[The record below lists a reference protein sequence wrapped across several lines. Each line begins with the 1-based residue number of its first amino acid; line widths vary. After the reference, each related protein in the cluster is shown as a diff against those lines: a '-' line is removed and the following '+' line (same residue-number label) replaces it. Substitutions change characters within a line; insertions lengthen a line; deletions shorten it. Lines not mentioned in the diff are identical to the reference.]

1 MAQSGSETLTKQQVA
16 QLVQGLDKM
25 AENFIRG
32 VRAGRAEKL
41 LPELERLLKQ
51 FPKHLGLLQAMVETK
66 SAQQDY
72 KGAVAEAEKMVA
84 AAPNQPMAHVLL
96 GTCLFRT
103 YERDRALKHIRTA
116 AGLAHDDATALTVVA
131 HHLQRTEATEE
142 SLKVLLRLDEMRPNN
157 PHYLQGIAA
166 AYRFLG
172 DLEQAEKYCNRSI
185 ALNPADGYAYFIR
198 SDLRK
203 QTPERNHTEELET
216 RVGQPI
222 ENARTR
228 VHIQYALAKE
238 YEDLGQAD
246 KSFHHLKQASDFQR
260 RQMDYDVH
268 PDLQTMEEIKQY
280 FDKAY
285 FQRMKSGH
293 PAKDPIFIIGMPR
306 TGTTLVERIVSSHT
320 KVYSKGEQVLFGRL
334 MVKGVRNMVG
344 ANDVPPADRVRLT
357 SQLDYRKVGEQYVT
371 TLASRPNNEPH
382 FIDKLPYNFLNIGPI
397 HAALPNARIIQLDRH
412 PMDTCYA
419 VYKMLFGNAYPFSY
433 TFEELAAYYSAYRRL
448 MAHWHAVLPKDRILK
463 VRYEDV
469 VDDQEGQSRRILKHC
484 GLAWE
489 DQVVDF
495 HTSNKQASTTASAA
509 QVRRPLYKTSVAK
522 WRQFEKHLAP
532 LREMLAKNGV
542 EGLD

>member
-32 VRAGRAEKL
+32 VRAGRAEQL

-96 GTCLFRT
+96 GSCLMRT
-103 YERDRALKHIRTA
+103 YSRDRALEHIKTA
-116 AGLAHDDATALTVVA
+116 ARLAHNDLQALSVVS
-131 HHLQRTEATEE
+131 HYLQKTEAAEE
-142 SLKVLLRLDEMRPNN
+142 SLKVLLRIDELQPNN

-166 AYRFLG
+166 ACRFLG
-172 DLEQAEKYCNRSI
+172 KLDEAEEYCDRAI
-185 ALNPADGYAYFIR
+185 AHKPKDGHAFFVR

-203 QTPERNHTEELET
+203 QTPERNHTAELEALLKE
-216 RVGQPI
+216 GI
-222 ENARTR
+222 EYPRAR
-228 VHIQYALAKE
+228 VHVQYALAKE
-238 YEDLGQAD
+238 YEDLGEVD
-246 KSFHHLKQASDFQR
+246 RSFHHLKQVSDFQR
-260 RQMDYDVH
+260 SQMEYDVSG
-268 PDLQTMEEIKQY
+268 DLRTMEEIKQH
-280 FDKAY
+280 FDKDY
-285 FQRMKSGH
+285 FKRLKPGH
-293 PAKDPIFIIGMPR
+293 AAKDPIFVIGMPR
-306 TGTTLVERIVSSHT
+306 TGTTLVERIIGSHT
-320 KVYSKGEQVLFGRL
+320 KVHSKGELSVLPRL
-334 MVKGVRNMVG
+334 MVRGVRDLIGSNEVS
-344 ANDVPPADRVRLT
+344 PADRVRLT
-357 SQLDYRKVGEQYVT
+357 AQLDYRAVGEQYIAA
-371 TLASRPNNEPH
+371 LASRPNNEPH

-397 HAALPNARIIQLDRH
+397 HAALPNAKIVQLDRH

-448 MAHWHAVLPKDRILK
+448 MEHWHAVLPKGRILK
-463 VRYEDV
+463 VRYEDLV
-469 VDDQEGQSRRILKHC
+469 EDQESHSRRILKHC
-484 GLAWE
+484 GLEWQ
-489 DQVVDF
+489 DQVVEF
-495 HTSNKQASTTASAA
+495 YKSNRQASTTASAA
-509 QVRRPLYKTSVAK
+509 QVRQPVYRTSVAK
-522 WRQFEKHLAP
+522 WRLFEKHLAP